1 MAVRICA
8 KLQRLLSKGEISKG
22 KSLLLNRED
31 SDIRWWIGL
40 RIRDLHIFDEDNNI
54 LSMLILC
61 LYKKERY

>member
-31 SDIRWWIGL
+31 IR
-40 RIRDLHIFDEDNNI
+40 IFNDESVYAFD
-54 LSMLILC
+54 
-61 LYKKERY
+61 YAFTYFRRG